1 LSEKIDKTLKKLANA
16 MQNGKTPGETVNPK
30 ADYGPALDQGMLG
43 DPNCPLCG
51 GLGYLRQELPLGHPD
66 FGKLTICSCRNAQI
80 SQQVRERL
88 FSLSQLRELS
98 ELTFESFEPRGRIG
112 LWPQQANSLEQA
124 YNQAHLYAQS
134 LKGWLLLQ
142 GRYGSGKTHLAAAIG
157 NFAIS
162 VGVPT
167 LFVTVPD
174 LLDLLRYTYQDVGET
189 FEERFEQ
196 IRQSPLL
203 ILDDF
208 GTQNATPWATE
219 KMFQI
224 INYRYI
230 NKLPLVVT
238 TNLDLRDIDERIRS
252 RLEDPELVSK
262 VRILA
267 TDYRNPAN
275 DMGYNELSSLDLL
288 SHCTFASFD
297 LRKGEDLSKTEHE
310 SLERAFAI
318 TLEYADDPHGWL
330 LLTGPYGCGKTHLA
344 AAIANYRV
352 DKGNSQLF
360 VIVSELLDHLRATF
374 SPSSS
379 VTLDRR
385 FEEVKTAPLLILDD
399 LGAHSMTPWVRE
411 KLYQLINFRY
421 YAELPTVITTS
432 DYREQMDQRLLSR
445 LGDQRI
451 CTLCAITTPSYKGT
465 SVRKSTKRAARKP
478 AP

>member
-1 LSEKIDKTLKKLANA
+1 MVSTPKK
-16 MQNGKTPGETVNPK
+16 PPV
-30 ADYGPALDQGMLG
+30 
-43 DPNCPLCG
+43 
-51 GLGYLRQELPLGHPD
+51 
-66 FGKLTICSCRNAQI
+66 
-80 SQQVRERL
+80 
-88 FSLSQLRELS
+88 
-98 ELTFESFEPRGRIG
+98 
-112 LWPQQANSLEQA
+112 
-124 YNQAHLYAQS
+124 
-134 LKGWLLLQ
+134 
-142 GRYGSGKTHLAAAIG
+142 AI
-157 NFAIS
+157 A
-162 VGVPT
+162 
-167 LFVTVPD
+167 
-174 LLDLLRYTYQDVGET
+174 DVGET

-262 VRILA
+262 VRILT

-465 SVRKSTKRAARKP
+465 SVRKSPKRKTPKP